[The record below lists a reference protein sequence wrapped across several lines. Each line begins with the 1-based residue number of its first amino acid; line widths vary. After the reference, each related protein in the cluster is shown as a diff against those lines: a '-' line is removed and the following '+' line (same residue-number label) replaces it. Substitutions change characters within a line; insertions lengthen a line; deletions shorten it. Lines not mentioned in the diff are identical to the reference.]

1 MQDISVKY
9 QNDIYRNKKKYI
21 ISGCNKLKNMKFLNN
36 LRRNLIKFSV
46 IFSVVFVRNN
56 II

>member
-9 QNDIYRNKKKYI
+9 QNDVYRNKKKYI
-21 ISGCNKLKNMKFLNN
+21 ISRCNKLKNMKFLNN

>member
-9 QNDIYRNKKKYI
+9 QNDVYRNKKKYI